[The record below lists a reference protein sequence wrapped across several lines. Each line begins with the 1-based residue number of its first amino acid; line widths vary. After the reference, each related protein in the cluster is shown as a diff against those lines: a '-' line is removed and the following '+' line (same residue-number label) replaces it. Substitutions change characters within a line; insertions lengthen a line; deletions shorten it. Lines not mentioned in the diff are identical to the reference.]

1 MAAFF
6 QGLGLGAGLIVAIGA
21 QNAFVLRQGL
31 ARGPVITVA
40 TVCFACDA
48 VLIAAGA
55 FGLGAL
61 IASTPWVL
69 ALTAWGGAAF
79 LAVYGALSFR
89 NAFRGQA
96 LRGEGGGAVEGGVKA
111 VMLALSFSLLNPH
124 VYLDTVVLL
133 GSVAAQVPAAE
144 RQFFALGGMTASF
157 LWFYG
162 LGLGAAWA
170 ARWLARPAVWTAID
184 VGVGL
189 VMWTIAGGLIAD
201 QLR

>member
-61 IASTPWVL
+61 IASTPWAL

-79 LAVYGALSFR
+79 LGVYGALSFR

-96 LRGEGGGAVEGGVKA
+96 LRGEGGGAVDGGVKA
-111 VMLALSFSLLNPH
+111 IMLALSFSLLNPH

-144 RQFFALGGMTASF
+144 RPLFALGGMTASF

-170 ARWLARPAVWTAID
+170 SRWLARPVVWTAID
-184 VGVGL
+184 IGVGL
-189 VMWTIAGGLIAD
+189 VMWTIAGSLIAD

>member
-40 TVCFACDA
+40 TVCFVCDA

-144 RQFFALGGMTASF
+144 RPFFALGGMTASF

>member
-1 MAAFF
+1 MAAFI

-31 ARGPVITVA
+31 ARGPVLTVA

-48 VLIAAGA
+48 ILIAAGA

-61 IASTPWVL
+61 ISSTPWAL

-96 LRGEGGGAVEGGVKA
+96 LGSEGGGAVKGGWTA

-133 GSVAAQVPAAE
+133 GSVAAQVPGPE
-144 RQFFALGGMTASF
+144 RPFFALGGMTASF

-162 LGLGAAWA
+162 LGLGARWA
-170 ARWLARPAVWTAID
+170 SRWLARPAVWTAID
-184 VGVGL
+184 IVVGL
-189 VMWTIAGGLIAD
+189 VMWTIAASLILG
-201 QLR
+201 QLA